1 LAMLLGTV
9 LATVVATQ
17 AMRAES
23 AIVGGIHRFN
33 HAIQIRKTDP
43 TAAQR
48 LQEEGTQL
56 VREGMALNPHY
67 RKLLSI
73 PAEQLA
79 SLGDWAAA
87 ADVLQHIADT
97 RPHIANVWSNI
108 VLARIELQ
116 QADAAQAALREL
128 ARLQH
133 DTARVRSL
141 DLLLLSRTGREAE
154 VAQKAR
160 DYFAQGIVD
169 LDATLLAYSVGLKLQ
184 QWDLVEQALHLRAE
198 HWPATAVDSYYR
210 LGQAYVRA
218 GKGFEGRALQAF
230 KDGRDRLPIGELDNY
245 LRQLPSTYRVQM

>member
-1 LAMLLGTV
+1 LGTV

-79 SLGDWAAA
+79 SRGDWAAA
-87 ADVLQHIADT
+87 ADVLQHIADS
-97 RPHIANVWSNI
+97 RPHIANVWSNL
-108 VLARIELQ
+108 VLTRIELQ
-116 QADAAQAALREL
+116 QAGAAEAALREL
-128 ARLQH
+128 ARLQP

-154 VAQKAR
+154 AAQKAR
-160 DYFAQGIVD
+160 DYFAHGVVD
-169 LDATLLAYSVGLKLQ
+169 FDATLLAYSVGLKLQ
-184 QWDLVEQALHLRAE
+184 QWDLVDQALRLRAE
-198 HWPATAVDSYYR
+198 HWPETAVDSYFR
-210 LGQAYVRA
+210 LGQAYVQA
-218 GKGFEGRALQAF
+218 GKGFENRALKAF
-230 KDGRDRLPIGELDNY
+230 RLGWRAVPIDAKNNYRRQVPAPYDRQI
-245 LRQLPSTYRVQM
+245 